1 MNNNKVNNPMIEKLH
16 KLKAHAESAAKIG
29 NEAEAQAFA
38 AMFQQ
43 LLLKHKLG
51 ATDIEFD
58 AELRD
63 EKISRQWVDWEAQSV
78 KVRKNRVLW
87 IEQLASIVARAYFCR
102 ILVLPGSSNIEL
114 VGEASN
120 VEVAEYV
127 LVTLVRLADRM
138 SKLER
143 DKVYRRDRAAADGFR
158 QSFLNGFIN
167 RLAIRLKEELAQAVR
182 DAGPVSSTALV
193 RVSRSEAAVIKFM
206 DDLKK
211 SKDIKNASRISGGRR
226 RVNVEGYAR
235 GQEVANGMDI
245 RGRAVKSG
253 DVQRERAALRG
264 GLASC

>member
-1 MNNNKVNNPMIEKLH
+1 MIAKLR

-51 ATDIEFD
+51 LTDIEFD
-58 AELRD
+58 AEAAQ
-63 EKISRQWVDWEAQSV
+63 EKIERHWVDWETHEV
-78 KVRKNRVLW
+78 RVRKNRVLW

-102 ILVLPGSSNIEL
+102 IIVLPGSSNIEL
-114 VGEASN
+114 IGETSH

-167 RLAIRLKEELAQAVR
+167 RLAVRLKEELAQAVR
-182 DAGPVSSTALV
+182 DAGPASSTALV
-193 RVSRSEAAVIKFM
+193 RVNRSESAVTKYM
-206 DDLKK
+206 DELKK
-211 SKDIKNASRISGGRR
+211 SKSIKNASRIQGGRR
-226 RVNVEGYAR
+226 RVNAEGYAR

-245 RGRAVKSG
+245 RGRAVKPG
-253 DVQRERAALRG
+253 DARRDSARLT
-264 GLASC
+264 S